1 MRKTKIVCTIGPASC
16 SEEGLRALFE
26 AGMDV
31 ARLNFSHGTQEEHG
45 RVIGRIRA
53 LSGELGRPV
62 GILQDLCGPKIRVG
76 PLRASSILLRNGD
89 RIVLTSEEIA
99 GDENRIGISYARL
112 AQDVRP
118 GETILINDGALAL
131 EVVSAKK
138 DGLLCEVK
146 QGGALLPSKGVNFP
160 DSRLQVDALTPKDQE
175 DLLFGIEQGVDW
187 VALSFVRGPEDLSEV
202 KKILRAH
209 GADTPVIAKI
219 EKQEALGCLEEIVAI
234 ADGAMV
240 ARGDLGVEAALEEVP
255 LAQKRIIARCNRMGK
270 PVITATQM
278 LESMREH
285 PYPTR
290 AEVSDVANA
299 IFDGTD
305 AVMLSQETAIG
316 DFPAESVRM
325 MARIAEKTEAA
336 LTHGGALR
344 ERGGEGERGSA
355 PALPFTPSP
364 PRGRAAEGSVSDAIS
379 HATCAAAADLN
390 AAGIITCTMSG
401 STARM
406 VARYRP
412 RSPILAVS
420 PNQATRNRLCL
431 SWGVVPMPLEQVRD
445 SDEMV
450 AQSVDA
456 ALRAGLVKKGDRV
469 IITAGIPLERTGTTN
484 LLRVYDIPEEQDK
497 G

>member
-1 MRKTKIVCTIGPASC
+1 MRKTKIVCTIGPASS

-99 GDENRIGISYARL
+99 GDERRIGISYARL

-202 KKILRAH
+202 MKILRAH

-234 ADGAMV
+234 ADGVMV

-344 ERGGEGERGSA
+344 ERGGEGER
-355 PALPFTPSP
+355 
-364 PRGRAAEGSVSDAIS
+364 GSVSDAIS

>member
-1 MRKTKIVCTIGPASC
+1 MRKTKIVCTIGPASS
-16 SEEGLRALFE
+16 SEEVLRALME

-31 ARLNFSHGTQEEHG
+31 ARLNFSHGTQDEHE
-45 RVIGRIRA
+45 RVIRLIRGF
-53 LSGELGRPV
+53 SEELGRPV

-76 PLRASSILLRNGD
+76 ALRESSVWLREGG
-89 RIVLTSEEIA
+89 RIVLTAEEIL
-99 GDENRIGISYARL
+99 GDEERIGVSYTRL
-112 AQDVRP
+112 VEDVRP
-118 GETILINDGALAL
+118 EETILISDGAIAL
-131 EVVSAKK
+131 EVVAAEK
-138 DGLLCEVK
+138 DGLVCEIK
-146 QGGALLPSKGVNFP
+146 RGGELLPAKGVNFP
-160 DSRLQVDALTPKDQE
+160 DSRLQVDALTPKDRE

-187 VALSFVRGPEDLSEV
+187 VALSFVRCPEDLSKV
-202 KKILRAH
+202 KEIMRAQ

-219 EKQEALGCLEEIVAI
+219 EKREALGCLDEIVEA

-255 LAQKRIIARCNRMGK
+255 LAQKRIIVRCNRMGK

-336 LTHGGALR
+336 LEYGGALQ

-355 PALPFTPSP
+355 LFSPPHPLTPSLH
-364 PRGRAAEGSVSDAIS
+364 RGGGAEGSVADAIS
-379 HATCAAAADLN
+379 HATCAAAAYLD
-390 AAGIITCTMSG
+390 AAAIITCTMSG

-412 RSPILAVS
+412 HSPILAVS

-431 SWGVVPMPLEQVRD
+431 SWGVVPMPLEQV
-445 SDEMV
+445 SDTDAMI

-469 IITAGIPLERTGTTN
+469 IITAGIPLEKTGTTN
-484 LLRVYDIPEEQDK
+484 LLRVYDIPK
-497 G
+497 

>member
-1 MRKTKIVCTIGPASC
+1 MRKTKIVCTIGPASS

-31 ARLNFSHGTQEEHG
+31 ARLNFSHGTQDEHG
-45 RVIGRIRA
+45 RVIERIRA
-53 LSGELGRPV
+53 LSEELARPV

-76 PLRASSILLRNGD
+76 SLRASSILLRNED
-89 RIVLTSEEIA
+89 RIVLTAEEIL
-99 GDENRIGISYARL
+99 GDEQRIAISYARL

-118 GETILINDGALAL
+118 GEAILINDGAIAL
-131 EVVSAKK
+131 EVISTET
-138 DGLLCEVK
+138 DGLVCRVRR
-146 QGGALLPSKGVNFP
+146 GGELLPSKGVNFP
-160 DSRLQVDALTPKDQE
+160 DSQLRVDALTPKDRE

-187 VALSFVRGPEDLSEV
+187 VALSFVRRPEDVSGV
-202 KKILRAH
+202 KELLKTH
-209 GADTPVIAKI
+209 GSDTPVIAKI
-219 EKQEALGCLEEIVAI
+219 EKQEALGCLEEIVAV
-234 ADGAMV
+234 ADGVMV

-325 MARIAEKTEAA
+325 MARISEKTESA
-336 LTHGGALR
+336 LGVGGAFR
-344 ERGGEGERGSA
+344 ERGKGGESVRERVR
-355 PALPFTPSP
+355 LSP
-364 PRGRAAEGSVSDAIS
+364 PEGTGSEGCVADAIS

-412 RSPILAVS
+412 QSPILAVS
-420 PNQATRNRLCL
+420 PSRATRNRLCL
-431 SWGVVPMPLEQVRD
+431 SWGVIPMPLDHARD

-450 AQSVDA
+450 SESVDA

-484 LLRVYDIPEEQDK
+484 LLRVYDIP

>member
-1 MRKTKIVCTIGPASC
+1 MRKTKIVCTIGPATS

-31 ARLNFSHGTQEEHG
+31 ARLNFSHGTQEEHA
-45 RVIGRIRA
+45 RVVGRIRK
-53 LSGELGRPV
+53 LSGEQGRPI

-76 PLRASSILLRNGD
+76 TLRTSSILLRNGD
-89 RIVLTSEEIA
+89 RIVLTAEEIA
-99 GDENRIGISYARL
+99 GDEKRIGISYARL
-112 AQDVRP
+112 AHDVRP

-138 DGLLCEVK
+138 DELLCEIK
-146 QGGALLPSKGVNFP
+146 QGGELLPGKGVNFP
-160 DSRLQVDALTPKDQE
+160 DSQLRVDALTPKDRV

-187 VALSFVRGPEDLSEV
+187 VALSFVRRPEDISRV
-202 KKILRAH
+202 KVQLRAH

-219 EKQEALGCLEEIVAI
+219 EKQEALGCLEEIVEI
-234 ADGAMV
+234 ADGVMV

-255 LAQKRIIARCNRMGK
+255 LAQKRIIAQCNRMGK

-316 DFPAESVRM
+316 DYPAESVRM
-325 MARIAEKTEAA
+325 MGRIAEKTEAA
-336 LTHGGALR
+336 LEVEDAVLR
-344 ERGGEGERGSA
+344 K
-355 PALPFTPSP
+355 
-364 PRGRAAEGSVSDAIS
+364 RADRTFDVSDAIS

-412 RSPILAVS
+412 QCPIIAVS
-420 PNQATRNRLCL
+420 PNQTTRNRLCL
-431 SWGVVPMPLEQVRD
+431 SWGVVPMPLKQVSD
-445 SDEMV
+445 TDEMV

-456 ALRAGLVKKGDRV
+456 ALRAGLVKKGERV
-469 IITAGIPLERTGTTN
+469 IITAGIPLEQTGTTN
-484 LLRVYDIPEEQDK
+484 LLRVYDIPEKQDK
-497 G
+497 R

>member
-1 MRKTKIVCTIGPASC
+1 MRKTKIVCTIGPASS
-16 SEEGLRALFE
+16 SEEGLRALFG

-31 ARLNFSHGTQEEHG
+31 ARLNFSHGTQEEHA
-45 RVIGRIRA
+45 RVVGLIRG
-53 LSGELGRPV
+53 LSEEMGRPV

-76 PLRASSILLRNGD
+76 SLRASSILLRNGD
-89 RIVLTSEEIA
+89 RIVLTAEKIV
-99 GDENRIGISYARL
+99 GDEERIGVSYARL
-112 AQDVRP
+112 VEDVRP
-118 GETILINDGALAL
+118 EEAILINDGAIAL
-131 EVVSAKK
+131 EVAVAEK
-138 DGLLCEVK
+138 DGLVCEIK
-146 QGGALLPSKGVNFP
+146 QGGELLPGKGVNFP
-160 DSRLQVDALTPKDQE
+160 DSQLRVDALTPKDRE

-187 VALSFVRGPEDLSEV
+187 VALSFVRCPEDISRV
-202 KKILRAH
+202 KVQLRAH

-219 EKQEALGCLEEIVAI
+219 ERREALGCLDEIVEA

-325 MARIAEKTEAA
+325 MARIAEKTETAM
-336 LTHGGALR
+336 TH
-344 ERGGEGERGSA
+344 EGVIQR
-355 PALPFTPSP
+355 
-364 PRGRAAEGSVSDAIS
+364 RADRTCSVADAIS

-390 AAGIITCTMSG
+390 AAAIITCTMSG

-412 RSPILAVS
+412 KSPILAVS
-420 PNQATRNRLCL
+420 PSRATRNRLCL
-431 SWGVVPMPLEQVRD
+431 SWGVVSMPLDHARD

-456 ALRAGLVKKGDRV
+456 ALRAGLVQRGDRV

-484 LLRVYDIPEEQDK
+484 LLRVYDIP
-497 G
+497 